1 MKVME
6 KHISTKHTD
15 RGEIALKVLI
25 TPNDLNHHGTVFGG
39 AILSYFDLAAS
50 GYAMEQ
56 VGHKVVLV
64 SMKNS
69 AFLAP
74 VFANEYL
81 TFYAKTSKR
90 GNTSLTAELEA
101 WRSNPSSGS
110 RDAER
115 VAIAEITMVAVG
127 DDLRPRQIREG
138 MPDKE
143 VSK

>member
-1 MKVME
+1 ME
-6 KHISTKHTD
+6 QHINTKYTE

-64 SMKNS
+64 SVKDS
-69 AFLAP
+69 GFLAP

-81 TFYAKTSKR
+81 TFYAKTVKR
-90 GNTSLTAELEA
+90 GKTSITSSIEA
-101 WRSNPSSGS
+101 WRNTPASG
-110 RDAER
+110 DKHADL
-115 VAIAEITMVAVG
+115 IATATMVMVAVG
-127 DDLRPRQIREG
+127 DDLKPLPI
-138 MPDKE
+138 KE
-143 VSK
+143 IVN